1 MFWRKWS
8 LRGKLV
14 FTSCFIAL
22 AVAAISYSVYAY
34 TVQKMA
40 RGTVLENLHS
50 LQLTVEDNLAAD
62 LAAINRAAKNIVV
75 GDSVYGYLQNGA
87 PDLTGDVLA
96 QSVLRIGI
104 EKDMAYDLLFDSA
117 FSEGLIE
124 SIYLYLSEDNVA
136 FLSRSNR
143 STDKDLPS
151 VKAVYGQIKGE
162 RFWGQHTFPTPASD
176 TMVYFAYCLYP
187 VTTDSAS
194 RNLYLILATSKS
206 RLYEHF
212 TPLHNN
218 DGAVY
223 YVTDSENRVLLS
235 SQPEAEGNPAE
246 AAITALAGTEG
257 ELRETVFNGT
267 RFFLSVSSLGNGF
280 RSVTMLPVL
289 RLTTGVSNATWSY
302 LLLCLGILVATIL
315 LVLPLALSLT
325 RFTSD
330 FVCGIRRFAGGDFT
344 VKLPAYQ
351 DHDLAEISSTFNQ
364 MTEEID
370 TLIKERYEKQMLIQQ
385 MDIAFLQSQM
395 NPHFLFNVLLSIS
408 ARAKMDND
416 EPLYEMV
423 QSLTTLIQAS
433 QHQKQA
439 VKIPLCQELRYVNA
453 YLNIQRLRFGNR
465 IRFEIN
471 VPEALHTLLIPR
483 LSIQPL
489 VENAVIHGLGPQE
502 EGGFVR
508 VTAAVTGEA
517 LDITVEDDGCGFDPA
532 LPQETPE
539 PGAEHNHIAL
549 SNLQKRIELIYGGE
563 YTLRLYTAPGQGCR
577 VTLHLPREEA
587 ENEVPCHSG

>member
-1 MFWRKWS
+1 MFWRRWS

-40 RGTVLENLHS
+40 RGTVLENLQS
-50 LQLTVEDNLAAD
+50 LQLAVEDNLATD

-75 GDSVYGYLQNGA
+75 GDSVYRYLQNGA
-87 PDLTGDVLA
+87 PNLAGDELA
-96 QSVLRIGI
+96 RSVLRTGI

-124 SIYLYLSEDNVA
+124 SIYLYLSDDNVA
-136 FLSRSNR
+136 FVSRSNR

-151 VKAVYGQIKGE
+151 VKAVYEQIRGE
-162 RFWGQHTFPTPASD
+162 RFWGQLSFPSSAADPT
-176 TMVYFAYCLYP
+176 VYFAYCLYP
-187 VTTDSAS
+187 ITTDSAN
-194 RNLYLILATSKS
+194 RNLYLVLATAKA
-206 RLYEHF
+206 RLYDHF
-212 TPLHNN
+212 TPLQNN

-223 YVTDSENRVLLS
+223 YVLDPEDRVLLS
-235 SQPEAEGNPAE
+235 SQADAEGNPAD
-246 AAITALAGTEG
+246 AAITALPATNG
-257 ELRETVFNGT
+257 ELREMVFGGT
-267 RFFLSVSSLGNGF
+267 RFFVSVRSLGNGF
-280 RSVTMLPVL
+280 SSVTMLPVQ
-289 RLTTGVSNATWSY
+289 RLTVGVTNATWSY
-302 LLLCLGILVATIL
+302 LLLCLGILAATIL

-330 FVCGIRRFAGGDFT
+330 FVSGIRRFAGGDFT

-351 DHDLAEISSTFNQ
+351 DHDLAEISRTFNQ
-364 MTEEID
+364 MTDEID
-370 TLIKERYEKQMLIQQ
+370 TLIKERYEKQMLLQQ

-408 ARAKMDND
+408 ARAKMDHD
-416 EPLYEMV
+416 EPLFEMV
-423 QSLTTLIQAS
+423 QSLTTLLQAS

-465 IRFEIN
+465 IRFEID
-471 VPEALHTLLIPR
+471 VPEALNALLIPR

-502 EGGFVR
+502 EGGLVR
-508 VTAAVTGEA
+508 VTARADGETM
-517 LDITVEDDGCGFDPA
+517 DITVEDDGCGFDPEA
-532 LPQETPE
+532 LPHHPE
-539 PGAEHNHIAL
+539 PSAEHNHIAL
-549 SNLQKRIELIYGGE
+549 SNLKKRIELIYGGD
-563 YTLRLYTAPGQGCR
+563 YTLRLQAELGKGCR
-577 VTLHLPREEA
+577 VTLHLPVEEA
-587 ENEVPCHSG
+587 EHEV

>member
-87 PDLTGDVLA
+87 PDLTGDELA
-96 QSVLRIGI
+96 QSVLRTGI

-151 VKAVYGQIKGE
+151 AKAVYEQIRGE
-162 RFWGQHTFPTPASD
+162 RFWGQHTFPTSASD

-194 RNLYLILATSKS
+194 RNLYLILATSKN

-223 YVTDSENRVLLS
+223 YVTDSEDRVLLS
-235 SQPEAEGNPAE
+235 SQPEAESNPAE
-246 AAITALAGTEG
+246 ASITALAGTEG

-267 RFFLSVSSLGNGF
+267 RFFLSVCSLGNGF
-280 RSVTMLPVL
+280 RAVTMLPVL
-289 RLTTGVSNATWSY
+289 RLTVGVSNATWSY

-330 FVCGIRRFAGGDFT
+330 FVSGIRRFAGGDFT

-465 IRFEIN
+465 IRFEID
-471 VPEALHTLLIPR
+471 VPETLHTLLIPR

-508 VTAAVTGEA
+508 VTAAVNGGA
-517 LDITVEDDGCGFDPA
+517 LDITVEDDGCGFDPT
-532 LPQETPE
+532 LPQEPPE
-539 PGAEHNHIAL
+539 SGAEHNHIAL

-577 VTLHLPREEA
+577 VTLHLPREET